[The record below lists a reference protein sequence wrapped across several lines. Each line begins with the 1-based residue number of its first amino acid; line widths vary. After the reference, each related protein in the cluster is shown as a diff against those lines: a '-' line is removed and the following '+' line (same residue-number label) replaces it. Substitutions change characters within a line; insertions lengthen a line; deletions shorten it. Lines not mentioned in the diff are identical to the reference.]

1 MSLPGLGPRD
11 HFRIGESFRWHAG
24 GQADSTWKTQ
34 DAGDRLSLPS
44 IRQMIPET
52 EIGTMGLVAASR
64 ASSSTASPI
73 SGHSGAVTTP
83 EYTYS
88 SYSNKRRR
96 VSWGEED
103 DERASQVPRLYSHSL
118 KDSPG
123 LYPYPS
129 LASAR
134 QPPSTV
140 SPTTIPRPATES
152 WAGPSRMVQTG
163 VLPPIGERRRT
174 LPNFASLPTHQQ
186 SVEDYPS
193 ERPRMA
199 AFSSNSQMAAMEAD
213 TRPSQSGDSYGSYHP
228 ARAQSHSL
236 RPPLYDQNSRS
247 PVLRYPGSAR
257 VNERGGTVP
266 IKDGKRPKR
275 RGNLPKEATDSL
287 RAWFI
292 THLKHP
298 YPTEEEKQQLLGQT
312 GLEMNQI
319 SNWFINVRRRQWRLA
334 VRNSQADVLSPSRT
348 SNGRSPDASGRTDR
362 DNGERLSDDEGST
375 CSDDSRP
382 TNAERSP
389 TYET

>member
-1 MSLPGLGPRD
+1 
-11 HFRIGESFRWHAG
+11 
-24 GQADSTWKTQ
+24 
-34 DAGDRLSLPS
+34 
-44 IRQMIPET
+44 
-52 EIGTMGLVAASR
+52 MGLVAASR

-96 VSWGEED
+96 VSWGEDD

-129 LASAR
+129 LASPR
-134 QPPSTV
+134 QPPSAV

-174 LPNFASLPTHQQ
+174 LPNFALLPNPPTRQQ

-213 TRPSQSGDSYGSYHP
+213 TRPFQSGDSYGSYHP
-228 ARAQSHSL
+228 DRAQSHSL

-312 GLEMNQI
+312 GLEMSKLGHLDVSYLWRIMPLTGCLPDQI

-348 SNGRSPDASGRTDR
+348 SNGRSPDASERTDR